1 MPHEPDYILEIPY
14 TSNVYPELSPTML
27 RQVCRLAGVH
37 SAPLDQPFTYC
48 DLGCGYGLTT
58 CILAAAIPH
67 GRFWGIDFN
76 PEHVLRAQEIAS
88 LAGLSNVTF
97 IEADFSLLALR
108 PSLLPPID
116 YAVAHGVL
124 SWVSPE
130 VRADFLRA
138 LTAIL
143 KPGAVAYVSYNAM
156 PGQALLN
163 VLRDAMQTYTA
174 NMSGDILQRIQRG
187 LAYLSFLQAH
197 EAPLFSQNV
206 LLSQCFDYIK
216 GRDPA
221 YLAHEYFTPH
231 RQAFYFRDAAALMS
245 SHGLSFIGSLPLS
258 KNALSLCAP
267 PAFTPTLEGARDRA
281 QRETHADLICN
292 TSFRRDIFIKAPPE
306 AIAADHDTADALA
319 SETLYGTLYPRPSL
333 GRPVPLDSTEM
344 SFDSPIFPPILDAL
358 AQQTA
363 TAARLAADLQ
373 ANLQANQPA
382 PDPSDPPDASD
393 SPDAITAEIGSA
405 LSWLCFGSQ
414 AVPFLSETSAPS
426 AADIARDRFALT
438 LPLNRQVLARQ
449 VWALSVVPLA
459 CPPAGAP
466 LMLPFIDALMLLGV
480 TEHGTHDL
488 AQWALSTLR
497 ARNIHLTDDG
507 APITALALSQR
518 LHTAAA
524 QFVQHYIPKLLELQL
539 ISPADTH
546 P

>member
-1 MPHEPDYILEIPY
+1 MPHDSDYILEIPY
-14 TSNVYPELSPTML
+14 TSNVYPELAPTML

-37 SAPLDQPFTYC
+37 SAPLDQPFAYC

-97 IEADFSLLALR
+97 IEADFSLLAQN

-245 SHGLSFIGSLPLS
+245 SHGLSFVGSLPLF
-258 KNALSLCAP
+258 KNALPLCAP
-267 PAFTPTLEGARDRA
+267 TAFTPTLQGARDRA
-281 QRETHADLICN
+281 QREAHADLICN

-306 AIAADHDTADALA
+306 AIAADNDTADALA

-333 GRPVPLDSTEM
+333 GHPVPLDSTEM

-363 TAARLAADLQ
+363 TAARLATDLHAAQQPNQQPNQ
-373 ANLQANQPA
+373 APNQPA
-382 PDPSDPPDASD
+382 PA
-393 SPDAITAEIGSA
+393 AFTAEIGSA

-414 AVPFLSETSAPS
+414 AIPFLSNTSPPS
-426 AADIARDRFALT
+426 AADTARDRFALT
-438 LPLNRQVLARQ
+438 LPLNSQVLARQ

-480 TEHGTHDL
+480 TEHGTLDL
-488 AQWALSTLR
+488 AQWALATLR
-497 ARNIHLTDDG
+497 ARNIHLNDDG
-507 APITALALSQR
+507 VPISTLALTQR
-518 LHTAAA
+518 LTTAAA
-524 QFVQHYIPKLLELQL
+524 QFVQHYIPKLLELQI
-539 ISPADTH
+539 ISPADTD